1 MNSVIVI
8 LKKEYSGPDS
18 KIKKIFSDV
27 LKIKRQIICQHQK
40 KATKNITVGSKDVLA
55 ANNESNQYTHE
66 DIKESGRINAYKAL
80 KAVTA
85 ESGTYYIRNA
95 NSNLYLNAEASAYT
109 NLIQHAFM
117 SRNIIVFKNP
127 FMTCTACKAAPA
139 NTFGR
144 CTALLTS
151 RAFKL
156 LPSFFSI

>member
-1 MNSVIVI
+1 MPD
-8 LKKEYSGPDS
+8 LSGKVS
-18 KIKKIFSDV
+18 T
-27 LKIKRQIICQHQK
+27 R
-40 KATKNITVGSKDVLA
+40 
-55 ANNESNQYTHE
+55 
-66 DIKESGRINAYKAL
+66 GRINAYKAL

-117 SRNIIVFKNP
+117 SRNITVFKNP

-144 CTALLTS
+144 CTGIINI
-151 RAFKL
+151 K
-156 LPSFFSI
+156 SFQATTVLF